1 MTTCLHMPYMV
12 YYQCHMGLHC
22 RANCAVIDHF
32 TCQTAMSLGQAGCC
46 NQTLPLGSGG
56 SGHETTCILFYAA
69 TCTCGYIILQIK
81 CNASIHASKI
91 YLRYLKIYKLLH
103 LKNSSSSFYGA
114 QGSHG
119 ECGVPYARKFPM
131 PRPSLNETW

>member
-1 MTTCLHMPYMV
+1 MLTYAIYGILSMP
-12 YYQCHMGLHC
+12 HGPHC
-22 RANCAVIDHF
+22 RAYYSNCAVIGHF
-32 TCQTAMSLGQAGCC
+32 TCQTATTLGQAGCC
-46 NQTLPLGSGG
+46 NQTLPLGRVG
-56 SGHETTCILFYAA
+56 SGHETILFYVA

-114 QGSHG
+114 KGSHG